1 MRNKAVFRDCLKQF
15 AVPAGLL
22 FTGAA
27 LTCVIF
33 SLYGLGLEPFW
44 YALTVTFFCLA
55 LAFLFRFIRE
65 QRKAEERKR
74 KLNAILSEWN
84 DLPPAESLPEA
95 DYGQM
100 IAALGAE
107 KERLSSAFAA
117 ERKETQDFYTAW
129 VHQIKTPIAVMKLAL
144 GGPESPDKS
153 ALQEELFR
161 IEQYTNMVLA
171 YQRLSGGAN
180 DLVIGE
186 YSLDALIR
194 PVIRAFAPQF
204 ISKKLKLI
212 YEGTDLA
219 IVTDKK
225 WFQCILEQLLSNAVK
240 YTPAGT
246 IAIAVEN
253 GVLSV
258 SDTGIGIA
266 PEDLPRI
273 FEKGYTGVNGRL
285 NEQSSGLGLYL
296 CGKAAA
302 LLNIPIRAE
311 STPGQGSRFSLCLQ
325 SKTA

>member
-15 AVPAGLL
+15 FVPFGLFL
-22 FTGAA
+22 IGTA
-27 LTCVIF
+27 LTLIIF

-44 YALTVTFFCLA
+44 YALAVTFFCLA
-55 LAFLFRFIRE
+55 LAFLVRLIRE
-65 QRKAEERKR
+65 QKKAEERKR

-84 DLPPAESLPEA
+84 DLPWTESLLEA

-107 KERLSSAFAA
+107 KERLSSACAA

-144 GGPESPDKS
+144 GGPEAPDKS

-171 YQRLSGGAN
+171 YQRLGSGAN
-180 DLVIGE
+180 DLVIEE

-194 PVIRAFAPQF
+194 PVIRTFAPQF
-204 ISKKLKLI
+204 IGKKLKLI
-212 YEGTDLA
+212 YEGTDLN

-225 WFQCILEQLLSNAVK
+225 WFQCILEQLISNAVK

-246 IAIAVEN
+246 ITVTVEN
-253 GVLSV
+253 GALSIA
-258 SDTGIGIA
+258 DTGVGIA

-285 NEQSSGLGLYL
+285 NDQSSGLGLYL

-311 STPGQGSRFSLCLQ
+311 SKPGQGSRFSLCLQ
-325 SKTA
+325 NKTA

>member
-15 AVPAGLL
+15 FVPAGLFL
-22 FTGAA
+22 TGAA
-27 LTCVIF
+27 LTLTIF

-44 YALTVTFFCLA
+44 YALVVTFFCLV
-55 LAFLFRFIRE
+55 LAFLVRLIRE

-84 DLPPAESLPEA
+84 DLPWTESLLEA

-107 KERLSSAFAA
+107 KERLSSACAA

-144 GGPESPDKS
+144 GGKDTPDKS

-171 YQRLSGGAN
+171 YQRLGSGAN
-180 DLVIGE
+180 DLVIEE

-194 PVIRAFAPQF
+194 PVIRTFAPQF

-225 WFQCILEQLLSNAVK
+225 WFQCILEQLISNAVK
-240 YTPAGT
+240 YTPAGA
-246 IAIAVEN
+246 IAITVEN
-253 GVLSV
+253 GALSV
-258 SDTGIGIA
+258 ADTGVGIA

-285 NEQSSGLGLYL
+285 NDQSSGLGLYL

-311 STPGQGSRFSLCLQ
+311 SEPGQGSRFSLYLQ
-325 SKTA
+325 NKTA